1 MSKETIKIAVEERK
15 DFGKNASRRAR
26 RAGLIPAAVYSKGK
40 ETQAF
45 LVNADEWKVF
55 SVHHAAHMVT
65 LVNGSTEIPAL
76 IKEVQFN
83 HLKNYVQH
91 IDFQQVDL
99 NQDIVATVAIHAV
112 GEAPGAAHGGILE
125 QELHELEVICHPA
138 DLPEMLPADVSKL
151 EIGEALHVSD
161 LVLPAGVKCETDPE
175 TVVFHVARPQIEEEA
190 APAAEEAAPAEPEA
204 AKEKKADA

>member
-1 MSKETIKIAVEERK
+1 MSKETIRIAVEERK

-40 ETQAF
+40 ETQTF

-65 LVNGSTEIPAL
+65 LVNGSAEIPAL

-99 NQDIVATVAIHAV
+99 NQDIVATVAIHAI

-125 QELHELEVICHPA
+125 QELHELEVSCHPA
-138 DLPEMLPADVSKL
+138 DLPEMLTVDVGKL
-151 EIGEALHVSD
+151 EIGDALHVSD

-190 APAAEEAAPAEPEA
+190 PAAEAAEAAEPEA
-204 AKEKKADA
+204 ANEKKADA